1 MERTR
6 VIVGGME
13 CICRSSGCPLHGKI
27 DHVVPNHTIH
37 DMADIDHPHI
47 DFAELDNNNTHHADE
62 AIMPNLPS
70 QTSRVDRIRGRA
82 SRRRNT
88 SSFIPY
94 IRRMVHSMPATQNL
108 SISGQALQALNDL
121 MSNVMDDI
129 STKAGKMCSKVNRK
143 TLLPKDMQAASKIAL
158 PTKLFEEANTKAY
171 QALSKF

>member
-13 CICRSSGCPLHGKI
+13 CICRFSGCPLHGNI
-27 DHVVPNHTIH
+27 EHADPDHTIP
-37 DMADIDHPHI
+37 DQPHI
-47 DFAELDNNNTHHADE
+47 DFAEVDDNTHGA
-62 AIMPNLPS
+62 MRPNFPLRS
-70 QTSRVDRIRGRA
+70 SRVDRIRGRA

-121 MSNVMDDI
+121 MNDVMNDL
-129 STKAGKMCSKVNRK
+129 STKAGKICSKVNRK

-158 PTKLFEEANTKAY
+158 PANLFEEANTKAY
-171 QALSKF
+171 QALSKI